1 MQQLKLSSNRERVRE
16 SVRERCKEGGG
27 WVGEGEMGELKRVT
41 EKGEGKREGRG
52 MGGRRER
59 EGGGGVNS

>member
-41 EKGEGKREGRG
+41 EKGEGKREEEGDGRKGGRG
-52 MGGRRER
+52 RR
-59 EGGGGVNS
+59 GVNS